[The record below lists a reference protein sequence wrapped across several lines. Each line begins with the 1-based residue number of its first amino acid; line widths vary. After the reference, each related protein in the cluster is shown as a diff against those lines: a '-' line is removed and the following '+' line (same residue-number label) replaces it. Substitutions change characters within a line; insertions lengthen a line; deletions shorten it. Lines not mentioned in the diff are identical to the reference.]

1 MPEETKPTQPLLADI
16 LEEMRTGFAQLR
28 EEMQMGFARIE
39 TRLDAIE
46 KEIKI
51 MSRQIGNLEKQMARI
66 TAEHEEF
73 DDRVTKLENPSG
85 IQ

>member
-1 MPEETKPTQPLLADI
+1 MPDEPSTVLNELLKATNAGFA
-16 LEEMRTGFAQLR
+16 EMREGFA
-28 EEMQMGFARIE
+28 EI
-39 TRLDAIE
+39 T
-46 KEIKI
+46 KELKI

>member
-1 MPEETKPTQPLLADI
+1 MPDEPKDTQALLNNI
-16 LEEMRTGFAQLR
+16 LKAMNAGFAEMREGFA
-28 EEMQMGFARIE
+28 EIA
-39 TRLDAIE
+39 
-46 KEIKI
+46 KELKI